1 MKSLSSFEQL
11 SYFERM
17 KEYEVELSKLGY
29 IIENRKIL
37 NDDEEENE
45 EEEEKMEIDGKDDD
59 DGYESSASVDSTLP
73 DEND

>member
-1 MKSLSSFEQL
+1 
-11 SYFERM
+11 M

-37 NDDEEENE
+37 NDDEEENK
-45 EEEEKMEIDGKDDD
+45 EEEEKMETDGKDDD